1 MCAAQMNVTAKARYV
16 TAVGGAAWV
25 AAPYAY
31 TRVPLGQFFS
41 PYVGAWVVVGC
52 GHPAVTLRVP
62 GAPPHNNTGC
72 DLSAVTSNVMSSQGT
87 H

>member
-31 TRVPLGQFFS
+31 TTVPLGQFFS
-41 PYVGAWVVVGC
+41 PYFGAWVVVGC
-52 GHPAVTLRVP
+52 GHPAVS
-62 GAPPHNNTGC
+62 
-72 DLSAVTSNVMSSQGT
+72 LSAWGSFIQHIMIVTSLPSQT
-87 H
+87 M